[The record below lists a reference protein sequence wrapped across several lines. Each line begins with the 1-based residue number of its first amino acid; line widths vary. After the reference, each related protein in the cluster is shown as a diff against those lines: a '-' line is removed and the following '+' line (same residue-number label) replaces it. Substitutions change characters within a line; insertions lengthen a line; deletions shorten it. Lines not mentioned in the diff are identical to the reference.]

1 MPKYPPNLFRA
12 SLPALSLGAAVALAL
27 FTVLMVTPSA
37 ATVPTYKVRANDT
50 LGEIATRNKTTPET
64 LMKLNGIT
72 DARKLLAG
80 QVLRLPHATASS
92 TAGKPAAAAAADT
105 ARVYKVRKGDN
116 LESIAKANHTTAAL
130 LMKSNGIT
138 DPKSLQIG
146 QVLKLPGSIVKSV
159 PRVRDLPAP
168 SATASKSA
176 PAAGV
181 QVAATDLSKQL
192 SRTRINTAKWRNIV
206 LHHSAASRGSM
217 AGMDGYH
224 RDRGMENGL
233 AYHFVI
239 GNGRGMRDG
248 ELGIGGR
255 WIKQIRGGH
264 VKSAAMNE
272 VAIGICLV
280 GNFEGV
286 RPTTAQMS
294 TLKSLLAYLTKHT
307 RVPIAR
313 IQMHRTVNVM
323 PTKCPGRLFP
333 MTTVQTWWPK

>member
-1 MPKYPPNLFRA
+1 MPKSPPNLFRA
-12 SLPALSLGAAVALAL
+12 SLPALSLGAAAVLAL

-37 ATVPTYKVRANDT
+37 ATVPTYKVKANDT
-50 LGEIATRNKTTPET
+50 LGEIATRNKTTPEA

-72 DARKLLAG
+72 DPRKLQAG
-80 QVLRLPHATASS
+80 QVLRLPATAAKTSAK
-92 TAGKPAAAAAADT
+92 TPAAAVDHT
-105 ARVYKVRKGDN
+105 RVYKVRKGDN
-116 LESIAKANHTTAAL
+116 LESIAKANHTTVAI
-130 LMKSNGIT
+130 LMKTNGIT
-138 DPKSLQIG
+138 DAKSLQIG
-146 QVLKLPGSIVKSV
+146 QVLKLPGSIVQTV
-159 PRVRDLPAP
+159 PKVRDLPAP
-168 SATASKSA
+168 KPAGTKSTS
-176 PAAGV
+176 PAGV
-181 QVAATDLSKQL
+181 QVAGADATRQL

-206 LHHSAASRGSM
+206 LHHSAATRGSM

-224 RDRGMENGL
+224 RERGMENGL

-248 ELGIGGR
+248 ELGIGER

-286 RPTTAQMS
+286 RPTTAQMA
-294 TLKSLLAYLTKHT
+294 TLKSLLAYLVKNT
-307 RVPIAR
+307 RVPVAR
-313 IQMHRTVNVM
+313 IQMHRTINVM

>member
-1 MPKYPPNLFRA
+1 MPKPPPTLFRA
-12 SLPALSLGAAVALAL
+12 SLPALSLGVAFVLAL

-37 ATVPTYKVRANDT
+37 ATVPTYKVKANDT
-50 LGEIATRNKTTPET
+50 LGEIATRNKTTPEA

-72 DARKLLAG
+72 DPRKLLAG
-80 QVLRLPHATASS
+80 QVLRLPATAATSS
-92 TAGKPAAAAAADT
+92 GKKPAPAQVDT

-116 LESIAKANHTTAAL
+116 LESIAKANHTTVSL
-130 LMKSNGIT
+130 LMKTNGIT
-138 DPKSLQIG
+138 DAKSLQIG
-146 QVLKLPGSIVKSV
+146 QVLKLPGSIVQSTPKA
-159 PRVRDLPAP
+159 RDLPAQA
-168 SATASKSA
+168 ATAPKST

-294 TLKSLLAYLTKHT
+294 TLKSLLTYLTKHT
-307 RVPIAR
+307 RVPVAR
-313 IQMHRTVNVM
+313 IQMHRTINIM

>member
-1 MPKYPPNLFRA
+1 MLKSPPSLFRA
-12 SLPALSLGAAVALAL
+12 GLPALLLGVAVALAL

-37 ATVPTYKVRANDT
+37 ATVPTYKVKANDT
-50 LGEIATRNKTTPET
+50 LGEIAVRYKTTPEA

-72 DARKLLAG
+72 DPRKLLAG
-80 QVLRLPHATASS
+80 QVLRLPSQSAPKATK
-92 TAGKPAAAAAADT
+92 TPAASTTDRV
-105 ARVYKVRKGDN
+105 RVYKVRKGDN
-116 LESIAKANHTTAAL
+116 LESIAKANHTTVAI
-130 LMKSNGIT
+130 LMKANGIT

-146 QVLKLPGSIVKSV
+146 QVLKLPGSIVQSTPK
-159 PRVRDLPAP
+159 VRDLPGP
-168 SATASKSA
+168 TSAASKPT

-181 QVAATDLSKQL
+181 QVAGLDVTRQL
-192 SRTRINTAKWRNIV
+192 SGIRVNTAKWRNIV

-217 AGMDGYH
+217 VGMDGYH
-224 RDRGMENGL
+224 RERGMENGL

-248 ELGIGGR
+248 ELGIGSR
-255 WIKQIRGGH
+255 WIRQIRGGH

-286 RPTTAQMS
+286 RPTTAQMA
-294 TLKSLLAYLTKHT
+294 TLRSLLAYLVKNT
-307 RVPIAR
+307 RVPVAR
-313 IQMHRTVNVM
+313 IQMHRTINVM